1 VHESIGGGGQ
11 ISVSNS
17 ATSSSSSSSS
27 NKDHRVDD
35 TPIEY
40 TSFGGSAQNNN
51 TVKSRAEQMTAH
63 RRVRINLNL
72 FFSLFFWFIQRR
84 KFSETQLSLLFLS
97 EFFFAV
103 TPDRGCFFTASWWF
117 AKRFGRHGRRGSS
130 KGMLYLCSKNKK
142 HLVPKPQNS
151 NIPLFPFFFSSLFF
165 HTCSTRSMTNISD
178 AC

>member
-97 EFFFAV
+97 EFFFCSYA
-103 TPDRGCFFTASWWF
+103 RSWLLLHSVVVVREEIRTSW
-117 AKRFGRHGRRGSS
+117 
-130 KGMLYLCSKNKK
+130 
-142 HLVPKPQNS
+142 
-151 NIPLFPFFFSSLFF
+151 
-165 HTCSTRSMTNISD
+165 STRIVQRYVIFM
-178 AC
+178 

>member
-11 ISVSNS
+11 ISVSTS

-40 TSFGGSAQNNN
+40 TSFGGPAQNNN

-72 FFSLFFWFIQRR
+72 PFFSLFLFGSFGEEIFLKLNFWVV
-84 KFSETQLSLLFLS
+84 LLFLS
-97 EFFFAV
+97 EFFF
-103 TPDRGCFFTASWWF
+103 
-117 AKRFGRHGRRGSS
+117 GRYAR
-130 KGMLYLCSKNKK
+130 
-142 HLVPKPQNS
+142 
-151 NIPLFPFFFSSLFF
+151 SSLLL
-165 HTCSTRSMTNISD
+165 HSVVVVREQIRTSWSMRIVQRYVMFM
-178 AC
+178 